1 MRLVMSHFTIF
12 IGIYNNLLLHIGSHL
27 IALSCNQLMNADL
40 ARINN
45 IMQIN

>member
-12 IGIYNNLLLHIGSHL
+12 IGIYNLILHIGSHL
-27 IALSCNQLMNADL
+27 IAFSCNQLMNADL
-40 ARINN
+40 VRINN